1 MAVPVM
7 RLHPRHRYGHL
18 SWRAAETVRWTM
30 TARARCGET
39 STVIVKVYRRS
50 VWLSVEPFYNSEAI
64 LDPEH
69 VDNLINTLGQAG
81 QEAREYKS

>member
-1 MAVPVM
+1 M
-7 RLHPRHRYGHL
+7 
-18 SWRAAETVRWTM
+18 
-30 TARARCGET
+30 ARARCGET

-69 VDNLINTLGQAG
+69 VDKLVSTLIQAG
-81 QEAREYKS
+81 QGARAYIP